1 MTDLEFAEALLAEVV
16 AAVGCTHKAGV
27 RVLDGKVVFTHF
39 IRKGRHQYAGLQL
52 DGMKDDRDFTLRH
65 LTEQFRLSCVSEE
78 TEASLAFKQGYHYG
92 FEDASQ
98 PYRNLMSNVER
109 GLLKIVETE

>member
-1 MTDLEFAEALLAEVV
+1 MTDQEWLDEFLHEVV
-16 AAVGCTHKAGV
+16 ATVGCEHKHQWRLEGD
-27 RVLDGKVVFTHF
+27 RVTFSHF
-39 IRKGRHQYAGLQL
+39 IRKGRHQWMARSLA
-52 DGMKDDRDFTLRH
+52 DMRADRPGALADVI
-65 LTEQFRLSCVSEE
+65 EQFRLSCVSEE